1 MRRLSKYIVVGFVLM
16 TATIFQSC
24 SDFLNKDPY
33 STIKLD
39 NFYQNDNQANLALA
53 GIYSVLGSDYTYGYY
68 LSCRFTSGTDAM
80 VFSRNYNSWN
90 VPLFTVNNSTKEV
103 EDTYR
108 TLYEGINLANVFIE
122 KISTST
128 TISESSKARFLSEA
142 RFLRGFFY
150 FDLVRWFGE
159 VPMRTKPVLSGST
172 QETTMAKAKVLDIYK
187 DVIIP
192 DLEYTVANGLT
203 KNDTNYEVGRI
214 TKSAALGTLQRVYLT
229 IAGVKNDAK
238 RGEYADFTKDACYQK
253 AIDYGMQVVNNKK
266 YSLLSDYKQ
275 VFLNEIKGDL
285 SDEEVIFEVQFE
297 NLRAGGVNEHGRIGN
312 MNGVQ
317 VSLSG
322 LTDPYAYAYNY
333 AGLSLTYDY
342 AKSTGDA
349 NEDKRFI
356 WNVAPFRVGL
366 NNVLDTIFVT
376 NPDTNEPVLDVNGE
390 KQIEKVIYTTERTE
404 GFSFIGNNYTRNPGK
419 FRRVSFD
426 EMEDG
431 VLRMERKKVEEPS
444 GKSKTLYVC
453 YKMMPNDTYNTGD
466 DGTGYMYM
474 LDAMGNK
481 VRLSTHNYM
490 SIEGSVWK
498 QIPNGSLPMKKL
510 ESGAID
516 KNFTGIN
523 FPVLRYADVL
533 LMIAEAHI
541 QKNQLAEAIPF
552 VNQIRQRAG
561 VPNLDPAVTGDQTSF
576 FNEIVD
582 ERNRELCFEGV
593 RRHDLIRWGLYK
605 TKLDELNE
613 LMVNEPINK
622 NQQWLLRS
630 GENYQEELEI
640 LPTPQKETNINI
652 GIKPAS

>member
-1 MRRLSKYIVVGFVLM
+1 MKRLSKYIVVVFALM
-16 TATIFQSC
+16 ATTVFQSC

-33 STIKLD
+33 SSIKLD
-39 NFYQNDNQANLALA
+39 NFYQNDIQANLALT
-53 GIYSVLGSDYTYGYY
+53 GIYSILGSDYTYGYY
-68 LSCRFTSGTDAM
+68 LSSRFTSGTDAM

-90 VPLFTVNNSTKEV
+90 VPLFTVNNSTKEI

-108 TLYEGINLANVFIE
+108 TLYEGVNLANVFID
-122 KISTST
+122 KVSASTS
-128 TISESSKARFLSEA
+128 ISDTSKARFLAEA
-142 RFLRGFFY
+142 RFLRAFFY

-159 VPMRTKPVLSGST
+159 VPMRIKPVLSGST
-172 QETTMAKAKVLDIYK
+172 EETTLAKSRVLDIYR

-192 DLEYTVANGLT
+192 DLEYTVANGMT
-203 KNDTNYEVGRI
+203 KHDTNYAVGRV
-214 TKSAALGTLQRVYLT
+214 TKSAALGILQRVYLS
-229 IAGVKNDAK
+229 IAGVKNDAN
-238 RGEYADFTKDACYQK
+238 RGEYPDFAKEICFQK
-253 AIDYGMQVVNNKK
+253 TIDYGNQIVNSHK
-266 YSLLSDYKQ
+266 YGLLSDYKQ
-275 VFLNEIKGDL
+275 IFLNEIKGDL

-342 AKSTGDA
+342 AKSTGDE
-349 NEDKRFI
+349 NEDKRYI
-356 WNVAPFRVGL
+356 WNIAPFKVGL
-366 NNVLDTIFVT
+366 NNVLDTVYVMNSET
-376 NPDTNEPVLDVNGE
+376 DLPEVDENGE
-390 KQIEKVIYTTERTE
+390 KIIDKVIFTTNRTE
-404 GFSFIGNNYTRNPGK
+404 GFTFVGNSYTRNPGK
-419 FRRVSFD
+419 FRRVSFN

-431 VLRMERKKVEEPS
+431 VLRMERLKAEEPS

-453 YKMMPNDTYNTGD
+453 YKMMPSDIYKTGD
-466 DGTGYMYM
+466 DGTGYMYRI
-474 LDAMGNK
+474 DGSGNK
-481 VRLSTHNYM
+481 VRLSIHKYM
-490 SIEGSVWK
+490 SKEGSVWK
-498 QIPNGSLPMKKL
+498 QIPNGSLPMNKL
-510 ESGAID
+510 EPGAID

-523 FPVLRYADVL
+523 FPILRYADVL
-533 LMIAEAHI
+533 LMNAEAYVH
-541 QKNQLAEAIPF
+541 KNELAAAVPL

-561 VPNLDPAVTGDQTSF
+561 VPNLDPVVTSDQTRF

-582 ERNRELCFEGV
+582 ERNRELCFEGT

-613 LMVNEPINK
+613 LMLNEPINK

-630 GENYQEELEI
+630 GENYKEELEV

-652 GIKPAS
+652 GI